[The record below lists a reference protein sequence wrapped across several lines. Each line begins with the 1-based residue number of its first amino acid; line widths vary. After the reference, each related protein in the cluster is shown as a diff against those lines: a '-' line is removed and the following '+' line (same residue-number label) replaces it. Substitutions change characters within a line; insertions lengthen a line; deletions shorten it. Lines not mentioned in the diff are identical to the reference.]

1 MIKVIFSTLAIFFA
15 AVFPASAYFEQINEF
30 YLDNKLQV
38 IVIENHKA
46 PIIKQMLI
54 YKTGAVD
61 EELGK
66 GGLAHLLEHLMFRG
80 TKKISGNQFNDL
92 MEKNGAISNAFT
104 SQDITAYHQFLSLDK
119 LELAMFAEADRMTGL
134 LIKKD
139 DFTTEQQIV
148 LQERKQRIDNEPTS
162 KFYEI
167 IKKTFWQNHPYA
179 RQITGEESEIINLS
193 QNDALDFYKK
203 YYTPNNAVLVLAGD
217 IDVATAKELA
227 QKYYGSIKSGS
238 PIETKQFPILPQNY
252 KSTVQMEL
260 DDIKL
265 SRIIQIYGV
274 PSFNY
279 NKEQVYAY
287 SVLAEYLGGDKN
299 SPFYQKLVLK
309 DKKAISLNVGYN
321 PISRSMG
328 VFEIIIIPVDN
339 HDNNYLLWS
348 KKAFNYAISQLD
360 ENKLNNTKQK
370 ILADLAYL
378 EDSPNDI
385 AMMVGNMAAVNID
398 IKELHNYEANIS
410 KVTLEEVKQAAQY
423 LQSVAPQV
431 SGILYP
437 KKEQTDEQ

>member
-139 DFTTEQQIV
+139 DFVTEQQIV

-167 IKKTFWQNHPYA
+167 
-179 RQITGEESEIINLS
+179 
-193 QNDALDFYKK
+193 
-203 YYTPNNAVLVLAGD
+203 
-217 IDVATAKELA
+217 
-227 QKYYGSIKSGS
+227 
-238 PIETKQFPILPQNY
+238 
-252 KSTVQMEL
+252 
-260 DDIKL
+260 
-265 SRIIQIYGV
+265 
-274 PSFNY
+274 
-279 NKEQVYAY
+279 QV
-287 SVLAEYLGGDKN
+287 N
-299 SPFYQKLVLK
+299 
-309 DKKAISLNVGYN
+309 
-321 PISRSMG
+321 
-328 VFEIIIIPVDN
+328 
-339 HDNNYLLWS
+339 
-348 KKAFNYAISQLD
+348 
-360 ENKLNNTKQK
+360 EN
-370 ILADLAYL
+370 
-378 EDSPNDI
+378 
-385 AMMVGNMAAVNID
+385 
-398 IKELHNYEANIS
+398 
-410 KVTLEEVKQAAQY
+410 
-423 LQSVAPQV
+423 
-431 SGILYP
+431 
-437 KKEQTDEQ
+437 